1 MTQKSKTTTTKPSA
15 KFGTKVEFETSD
27 QGGTFEPL
35 KLPDLTPYREAN
47 RDSLLKDFE
56 QQKVLGLADLKL
68 EQDKHKGVDAWNAEV
83 WEYIA
88 ESGIDKLKPITKA
101 LDKYATGYA
110 KRKDTRDAED
120 ALIEFQEAYMN
131 GDLDTLEEV
140 AQYTA
145 TEKEAQRI
153 DGLIQGE
160 AGRAF
165 QDKTLDVDNVERI
178 ESLSPWRDGPHKQK
192 LLLQHYAK
200 QIPAFLASTANTPV
214 YVAALGQSFS
224 LAEPEKWPKGQSIAI
239 RAAIDK
245 QNIANLVGMF
255 KGFAP
260 AAVSKYITP
269 KIIAYQEG
277 NVINFEDEVTSAKE
291 AAVNNEIQNSLTPL
305 YDGEPRELYNA
316 VQEQFAYASKWM
328 PPHQAKLAIF
338 GQLLSDAKAGL
349 LSEDAAR
356 ELLDTVMDPNSK
368 KKQTYRDF
376 LGERFLLDYDL
387 EGEAR
392 SHAYDKEQNRLK
404 GSEASKKKLANDLL
418 DASRKYSEENGGAA
432 IPKETL
438 WEMGKKWQ
446 NETRQ
451 DAWPILS
458 KMLHSENFDDAYV
471 EENLE
476 YLRTISGGKLTEDQI
491 KNASF
496 AVQQKFRDSGH
507 VVASEM
513 VPNSTNVKAGKK
525 VIEGYVNDYIKTNSP
540 WAPGSVKEQTKESA
554 KLDYVAIYQ
563 ANLTG
568 GMPHH
573 QADQDAR
580 AQVEGMIKAGKYK
593 TAERQYGSSVA
604 KYGSIREE
612 FKQNEMDPSIPIRSI
627 QADVDQMVKTY
638 ERTGKLNIPHS
649 IHQFARVAQITPQ
662 EAAVYQS
669 RGKIKL
675 PGVEVKINQRLG
687 KNNLLTKKGTNSRT
701 VRTSVDN
708 EDIYVDLQKPEY
720 QKGDYD
726 AKDSKGILTN
736 IDVEK
741 QTIAE
746 VLHSL
751 EIGEITTATGY
762 EFTRLQLLNAWA
774 DSDLNPSS
782 LMTPQIQKILY
793 DHLKIPGKHPH
804 VEPTEELSYWNS
816 NFLWRPA

>member
-1 MTQKSKTTTTKPSA
+1 MTQESK
-15 KFGTKVEFETSD
+15 KFQTKVEFETSD
-27 QGGTFEPL
+27 QGGQWDPL
-35 KLPDLTPYREAN
+35 VLPDLKPYQEAN
-47 RDSLLKDFE
+47 RDSLLRDFE
-56 QQKVLGLADLKL
+56 QEKQLGLADLKL
-68 EQDKHKGVDAWNAEV
+68 EQDQYKGVEAWNAQV

-88 ESGIDKLKPITKA
+88 ESGVDKVKHLSKA
-101 LDKYATGYA
+101 LDKYSSGYA
-110 KRKDTRDAED
+110 KRKDRRDHENAV
-120 ALIEFQEAYMN
+120 IEFQEAYEN
-131 GDLDTLEEV
+131 GDIAALQDVLKYNQLED
-140 AQYTA
+140 
-145 TEKEAQRI
+145 EAQKV
-153 DGLIQGE
+153 DGKIE
-160 AGRAF
+160 TTAGRAH
-165 QDKTLDVDNVERI
+165 QDGTLNSDNIWRI
-178 ESLSPWRDGPHKQK
+178 RDLSPWRKGPHHQK
-192 LLLQHYAK
+192 LLLQHYAS
-200 QIPAFLASTANTPV
+200 QIPAYLASTSNAPV
-214 YVAALGQSFS
+214 YIAALGQSFS
-224 LAEPEKWPKGQSIAI
+224 AAEPEKWPKGYAVSIQ
-239 RAAIDK
+239 AAIDK

-255 KGFAP
+255 KGFNKV
-260 AAVSKYITP
+260 AVAKYITP
-269 KIIAYQEG
+269 KIKAYKDT
-277 NVINFEDEVTSAKE
+277 NVINFADEQKTAIE
-291 AAVNNEIQNSLTPL
+291 GAVSTEIKNSLTPL
-305 YDGEPRELYNA
+305 YDGEPRELFNA
-316 VQEQFAYASKWM
+316 VQEQFAHASKWM

-338 GQLLSDAKAGL
+338 GQLHADAKAGL
-349 LSEDAAR
+349 LSIDAAQD
-356 ELLDTVMDPNSK
+356 LLDTVMDPNSK
-368 KKQTYRDF
+368 KKQTYGEF
-376 LGERFLLDYDL
+376 LGERFLSEYDL
-387 EGEAR
+387 EGAAR
-392 SHAYDKEQNRLK
+392 KHAHDKEKSRKQ
-404 GSEASKKKLANDLL
+404 GSEASKLKLGNDLL
-418 DASRKYSEENGGAA
+418 DASQKYSEENGGAA

-513 VPNSTNVKAGKK
+513 VPNKTNVTAGKK
-525 VIEGYVNDYIKTNSP
+525 VIEGYVNDYIDHNSP

-604 KYGSIREE
+604 KYGSMREE
-612 FKQNEMDPSIPIRSI
+612 FQQNGKDASIPIRSI

-649 IHQFARVAQITPQ
+649 IHQFAGLAQITPQ

-675 PGVEVKINQRLG
+675 PGVEANINKKLG
-687 KNNLLTKKGTNSRT
+687 KNNLLTNKGTNSRT

-708 EDIYVDLQKPEY
+708 EDIYIDLQKPEY
-720 QKGDYD
+720 QKGEYD

-746 VLHSL
+746 VMNSL
-751 EIGEITTATGY
+751 ERNEITTATGY
-762 EFTRLQLLNAWA
+762 EFTYLQLLNAWSDA
-774 DSDLNPSS
+774 DLNPDS

-816 NFLWRPA
+816 NFLWGRPA